1 MIRFLCRFG
10 RSRPAFI
17 GFTIVAFL
25 TVAAIMAPILAP
37 KDPLQTSAAAFRAPS
52 VGTFLG
58 TDNLGRDI
66 WSGMLYGARVSLLV
80 GILAA
85 LTSAIIGIVVGAL
98 AGQAGGWVDDWL
110 MRATELFLTI
120 PTFFLALL
128 VIALIGRGLEKI
140 IVTIGLLGWP
150 LTARLIRAEFLSLK
164 EREFVEA
171 ARALGSPAWRIA
183 VCTILPNALPPAIV
197 ATSLGVGEAILL
209 EAGLSFFGLGDP
221 NLISWGF
228 MLQNA
233 QGYLQRSWWMAVFPG
248 LAIFVAVFGFNI
260 LGDGLNDALNA
271 RLPVKSQS
279 RYKSVQG

>member
-1 MIRFLCRFG
+1 
-10 RSRPAFI
+10 
-17 GFTIVAFL
+17 
-25 TVAAIMAPILAP
+25 MAPILAP
-37 KDPLQTSAAAFRAPS
+37 KDPLQTSAVAFRSPS

-66 WSGMLYGARVSLLV
+66 WSGVLYGARVSLLV
-80 GILAA
+80 GILGA

-98 AGQAGGWVDDWL
+98 AGQAGGRVDDWL
-110 MRATELFLTI
+110 MRVTELFLTI

-140 IVTIGLLGWP
+140 VVTIGLLGWP

-248 LAIFVAVFGFNI
+248 LAIFLAVFGFNM

-271 RLPVKSQS
+271 RLPAKSQS

>member
-17 GFTIVAFL
+17 GLTIVACL

-37 KDPLQTSAAAFRAPS
+37 KDPLQTSAVAFRSPS

-66 WSGMLYGARVSLLV
+66 WSGVLYGARVSLLV
-80 GILAA
+80 GILGA

-98 AGQAGGWVDDWL
+98 AGQAGGRVDDWL
-110 MRATELFLTI
+110 MRVTELFLTI

-140 IVTIGLLGWP
+140 VVTIGLLGWP

-248 LAIFVAVFGFNI
+248 LAIFLAVFGFNM

-271 RLPVKSQS
+271 RLPAKSQS